1 MAAKVLPFPRK
12 VQTAE
17 NARSRSTE
25 LGVLGP
31 ENLSSILS
39 EVGRGDIKRWANLCD
54 RMVQLDGEIRADY
67 VTRLAAVGAAR
78 WEMEPGPPTG
88 DAAAD
93 AYAEQAM
100 RFCEDQMRGLDD
112 LSVYA
117 MELLDAVGVSIAVSE
132 IDYRWTGSHFGI
144 ERLRN
149 VHQSRLRFG
158 PDWSP
163 RLVDFG
169 GKRDLA
175 GVPLAAY
182 PGKFVV
188 HQPREVATHPSMG
201 GVLRACAW
209 PYLFKRWA
217 TQFWVQGAERF
228 AWPNVL
234 GTVPRNTPEA
244 ARQKLQSTLESWTSE
259 HVAVLD
265 EGTVAKMIESTV
277 KDAGTWRDLIAH
289 LNGEFGKAILGSV
302 DQSAPSEIGAW
313 KAVESRKATTVDSR
327 QAMDEMQL
335 ASTWR
340 RDVLTWLCRY
350 NAHLFG
356 GHVPPVPRMRWIIS
370 EDRREIPSHIIDKG
384 IVTRDQVLRSIGLDP
399 VGPENGGRVLVG
411 GSSDAGAGDQV
422 GTVDKQ
428 REALNGAQVSSLL
441 EIIQQVA
448 QGLIP
453 RSTGVQ
459 LIVAAFDRTPEQ
471 ADEILAEVGRGFVPR
486 SPDDADTQ
494 DVPDVLGGS

>member
-1 MAAKVLPFPRK
+1 MPAKVLPFPRK

-17 NARSRSTE
+17 KARSRSAE

-31 ENLSSILS
+31 ETLSSILR
-39 EVGRGDIKRWANLCD
+39 EVSRGEIKRWAHLCD

-78 WEMEPGPPTG
+78 WEMEAGPPTG

-93 AYAEQAM
+93 AYAPQAAQ
-100 RFCEDQMRGLDD
+100 FCEDQMRGLDD
-112 LSVYA
+112 LPVYA
-117 MELLDAVGVSIAVSE
+117 MELLDAVGVGISVSE
-132 IDYRWTGSHFGI
+132 IDYRWKNGFFGI
-144 ERLRN
+144 AGMRN
-149 VHQSRLRFG
+149 VHQSRLCFG

-169 GKRDLA
+169 HKRVL
-175 GVPLAAY
+175 GGEPLASY

-188 HQPREVATHPSMG
+188 HQPREIATHASMT

-244 ARQKLQSTLESWTSE
+244 AREQLRSRLESWTSE

-265 EGTVAKMIESTV
+265 EGTVAQMIESTV
-277 KDAGTWRDLIAH
+277 KDAGTWRDLITF
-289 LNGEFGKAILGSV
+289 LNSEFGKAILGSV
-302 DQSAPSEIGAW
+302 DQSAPTEVGAW

-327 QAMDEMQL
+327 QALDETQL

-340 RDVLTWLCRY
+340 RDVLAPLVTY

-370 EDRREIPSHIIDKG
+370 EDRREIPPHILGQG
-384 IVTRDQVLRSIGLDP
+384 IVTRDEIRKSLGLDP
-399 VGPENGGRVLVG
+399 LGADAGGRDLV
-411 GSSDAGAGDQV
+411 
-422 GTVDKQ
+422 
-428 REALNGAQVSSLL
+428 
-441 EIIQQVA
+441 
-448 QGLIP
+448 
-453 RSTGVQ
+453 
-459 LIVAAFDRTPEQ
+459 
-471 ADEILAEVGRGFVPR
+471 
-486 SPDDADTQ
+486 
-494 DVPDVLGGS
+494 